1 MQATPENRSD
11 LLRETPLTGRA
22 LSVQALLLDM
32 PRVPGKCLQE
42 VKDQMY
48 LGLRSTTHDFTTLRS
63 CHLPGIDTTQSMCQ
77 SGSSWCGPQSDLLRR
92 YMSDTVLASSI
103 KICFSLN
110 WQPECRLSML

>member
-11 LLRETPLTGRA
+11 LLRETPLTRRA

-48 LGLRSTTHDFTTLRS
+48 LGLRSATHDFNAEELPPTRRRHHAIYVPIRVIMVRSSVGSAAQMHKQYSPGFFHQDTLQ
-63 CHLPGIDTTQSMCQ
+63 L
-77 SGSSWCGPQSDLLRR
+77 DLAAR
-92 YMSDTVLASSI
+92 V
-103 KICFSLN
+103 
-110 WQPECRLSML
+110 